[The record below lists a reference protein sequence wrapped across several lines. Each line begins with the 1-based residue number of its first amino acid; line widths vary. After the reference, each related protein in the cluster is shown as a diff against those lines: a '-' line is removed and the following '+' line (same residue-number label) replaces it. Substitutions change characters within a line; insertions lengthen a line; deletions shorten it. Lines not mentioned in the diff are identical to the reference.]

1 MVTMDLMRVR
11 QERVREGD
19 VTVEAEVKV
28 MQLTGQEPRI
38 ASSL

>member
-1 MVTMDLMRVR
+1 MITMDLMRLM

-28 MQLTGQEPRI
+28 IQGTGQEPRN
-38 ASSL
+38 ASRL